1 MTYQEIQSR
10 IVDTFWSDALKAELK
25 RRNYV
30 FPPEKLLSL
39 AYKQAKN
46 DTQAMEL
53 MKLFAQL
60 QAKDKQGPISCNTI
74 CLGKISSYFNTST
87 RHRGLTSASRW
98 PLRTY
103 LHHLKSHVFW
113 ASLPPIT
120 FTR

>member
-1 MTYQEIQSR
+1 MVKSMLLL
-10 IVDTFWSDALKAELK
+10 A
-25 RRNYV
+25 
-30 FPPEKLLSL
+30 PKLNKDNL
-39 AYKQAKN
+39 
-46 DTQAMEL
+46 TVEL

>member
-1 MTYQEIQSR
+1 MTYQEIQNR

-53 MKLFAQL
+53 MKLFA
-60 QAKDKQGPISCNTI
+60 DEVP
-74 CLGKISSYFNTST
+74 
-87 RHRGLTSASRW
+87 
-98 PLRTY
+98 
-103 LHHLKSHVFW
+103 
-113 ASLPPIT
+113 
-120 FTR
+120 

>member
-1 MTYQEIQSR
+1 MVKSMLLL
-10 IVDTFWSDALKAELK
+10 A
-25 RRNYV
+25 
-30 FPPEKLLSL
+30 PKLNKDNL
-39 AYKQAKN
+39 
-46 DTQAMEL
+46 TVEL
-53 MKLFAQL
+53 MKLSAQL

-74 CLGKISSYFNTST
+74 CLGKISSYFNAST

-103 LHHLKSHVFW
+103 LHHLRSQVFW